1 MYTHE
6 NAETGLFVQEP
17 DSGEPGGVK
26 CVKILK
32 FVKFVRFVNCVKCVR
47 CSMIYDSTLE

>member
-17 DSGEPGGVK
+17 DSGEPGGVR
-26 CVKILK
+26 CVKRVKFLR
-32 FVKFVRFVNCVKCVR
+32 FVKFIDIFDGC
-47 CSMIYDSTLE
+47 